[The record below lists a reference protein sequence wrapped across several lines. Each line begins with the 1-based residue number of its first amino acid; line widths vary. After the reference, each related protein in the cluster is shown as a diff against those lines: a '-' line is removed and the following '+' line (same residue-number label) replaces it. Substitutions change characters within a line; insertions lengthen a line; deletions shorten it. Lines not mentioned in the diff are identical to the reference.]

1 MHPLYMTIMQIVQ
14 VKAQEILI
22 PTMFSA
28 DWLSTLRCYN
38 GMIMKY
44 LCCSRLLVIHINNES
59 ILVPHIQTEVH
70 VLYALKHQNT
80 LIVNTDVCQ
89 RECAENHATACV
101 VL

>member
-1 MHPLYMTIMQIVQ
+1 MQILQ
-14 VKAQEILI
+14 VKSQEILI
-22 PTMFSA
+22 PTMFF
-28 DWLSTLRCYN
+28 LQTLRLRCYN

-80 LIVNTDVCQ
+80 LIVNTDGCQ